1 MNGNLADLKWKKF
14 RNLFSYIHFFKF
26 DKNVLL
32 NFSNLAARKLSMS
45 KQEEKYNKRRLKSS
59 YITSVISISMVLFML
74 GILGMIILHAQK
86 ISNQVK
92 ENIGFSIYMKEDVKE
107 ADIIRLQKSLDVS
120 LYSKSTEY
128 ITKEKAA
135 ADLSKDLGEDFINFL
150 GYNPLSAKIDVRLK
164 AEFANN
170 DSLSKIEKQILK
182 NENVKEVYYQK
193 SLVQVVND
201 NIKRISL
208 LILSFSSLLLI
219 IAIALI
225 NNTIKLSVYS
235 KRFLIKTMQ
244 LVGATQHFIR
254 KPFIFKGVLS
264 GIYGALISIGLLTG
278 ILYLAQNNFPEI
290 FNIQDIDIYL
300 ILFGIVI
307 FLGIFFSW
315 ISTYFAVRKYLNM
328 KTDHLY
334 Y

>member
-1 MNGNLADLKWKKF
+1 
-14 RNLFSYIHFFKF
+14 
-26 DKNVLL
+26 
-32 NFSNLAARKLSMS
+32 MS

-59 YITSVISISMVLFML
+59 YITSVISISLVLFML

-86 ISNQVK
+86 ISKQVK
-92 ENIGFSIYMKEDVKE
+92 ENIGFSIYMKEEAKE

-120 LYSKSTEY
+120 SFTKSTEY

-164 AEFANN
+164 ADYANN
-170 DSLSKIEKQILK
+170 DSILKIEKQIIK
-182 NENVKEVYYQK
+182 SEIVNEFFYEK

-208 LILSFSSLLLI
+208 FILSFSTLLLI

-254 KPFIFKGVLS
+254 KPFLIKGITT
-264 GIYGALISIGLLTG
+264 GIYGSLIAIALLIGT
-278 ILYLAQNNFPEI
+278 LYLAQTNFPEI
-290 FNIQDIDIYL
+290 FNIQEIDLYL
-300 ILFGIVI
+300 SVFGMVI
-307 FLGIFFSW
+307 FLGILFSW
-315 ISTYFAVRKYLNM
+315 ASTYLAVRKYLNM
-328 KTDHLY
+328 KTDNLY